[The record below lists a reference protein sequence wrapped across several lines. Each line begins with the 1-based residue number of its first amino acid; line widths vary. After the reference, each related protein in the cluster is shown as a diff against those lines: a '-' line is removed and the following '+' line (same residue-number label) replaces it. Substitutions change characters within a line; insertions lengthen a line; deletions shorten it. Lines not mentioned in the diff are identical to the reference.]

1 MLRVHGGLQFQ
12 PPCLCATS
20 TVYSNVSVDLKAVGI
35 VGILGRG
42 LLLYWKGRRCLLKL
56 LPRQSPVCLFLFFVF
71 LQYRKFW
78 SFNWWVPLHSKFIHL
93 LQTSCLLSLLP
104 SSPVLY
110 PSASA
115 VRCKPG
121 SPQSDDPRRAR
132 GKDITY
138 LALKTKK
145 PLPQRWQENFG
156 RMFVCQASV
165 SSPNTDYT
173 TTP

>member
-1 MLRVHGGLQFQ
+1 MCCFYSLQQCLSGFEGSGYSRYIGKRFASLLERKEVFVEIITQ
-12 PPCLCATS
+12 AVPC
-20 TVYSNVSVDLKAVGI
+20 
-35 VGILGRG
+35 
-42 LLLYWKGRRCLLKL
+42 
-56 LPRQSPVCLFLFFVF
+56 VCVFVF

-78 SFNWWVPLHSKFIHL
+78 SFNWWVPLHSKFLHL

-104 SSPVLY
+104 SSPVLH
-110 PSASA
+110 PSAPA
-115 VRCKPG
+115 VRFKPG
-121 SPQSDDPRRAR
+121 SPQSDEPRRAR